1 MNSVESAEK
10 TMDDDDKVCGE
21 CKLNPWKYKCPGCS
35 IRSCGLPCVKA
46 HKKRTGCTGKR
57 KLTDFVPLSKFDDNL
72 LLSDYNMLEE
82 TKRVAESALRRRH
95 QLCKSPHFRF
105 LFAKNPYFR
114 LPADLRNLK
123 SAASDRG
130 TKLWLLPAGMLK
142 RDNNQTRYD
151 TRRKCISWTLEW
163 RFHSTD
169 VVLVDHG
176 VGEATSLCSVIEN
189 HLKPGPW
196 IHKLKPFCDVDLDS
210 LKLFIRKYPKGAKV
224 PYKEL
229 DIKASLRQQLAE
241 VTILEY
247 PVIHVYLPSHSYDF
261 EVIRDFDREKTTPEP
276 KYYSHAEGA
285 ITREE
290 EIEEE
295 EDDINSFEPEVLD
308 LIKQINYKP
317 IQQVSEDS
325 KAEGCGVTKIAHP
338 DDNMEL
344 EFEQGLI
351 DTYSDLFPELNPGD
365 YFNFECEFAKGFDS
379 DDNCN
384 LQSLATTDLNIDGLE
399 EGEIVE

>member
-1 MNSVESAEK
+1 MNNVESAQK
-10 TMDDDDKVCGE
+10 PTDDDKVCGE
-21 CKLNPWKYKCPGCS
+21 CKSNPWKYKCPGCS

-82 TKRVAESALRRRH
+82 TKRVAESALRRRQ
-95 QLCKSPHFRF
+95 QLCKNNPNFRF
-105 LFAKNPYFR
+105 LYAKNPYFK
-114 LPADLRNLK
+114 LPFDLRSLK
-123 SAASDRG
+123 SAADGRG
-130 TKLWLLPAGMLK
+130 TKLWLLPGGMLK
-142 RDNNQTRYD
+142 RDKNQTRFD
-151 TRRKCISWTLEW
+151 NRRKCIHWTVEW

-176 VGEATSLCSVIEN
+176 VGEDTSLCSVIEN

-210 LKLFIRKYPKGAKV
+210 LKLFIRKYPKGVKV

-229 DIKASLRQQLAE
+229 DIKASLRQQLAQ

-247 PVIHVYLPSHSYDF
+247 PVIHVYLPSHTYDF

-276 KYYSHAEGA
+276 KYYSQAEGA
-285 ITREE
+285 TTREE

-295 EDDINSFEPEVLD
+295 GDDIDSFEPEVLD
-308 LIKQINYKP
+308 LIKQINYNRSEGSKGEGG
-317 IQQVSEDS
+317 VS
-325 KAEGCGVTKIAHP
+325 KNAHP
-338 DDNMEL
+338 DDDMEL

-384 LQSLATTDLNIDGLE
+384 LQSLATTTDLNTDGLE

>member
-1 MNSVESAEK
+1 M
-10 TMDDDDKVCGE
+10 DDDKVCGE
-21 CKLNPWKYKCPGCS
+21 CKLNQWKYKCPGCS

-95 QLCKSPHFRF
+95 QLCKSPYLR
-105 LFAKNPYFR
+105 FR
-114 LPADLRNLK
+114 LPGDLRSLQV
-123 SAASDRG
+123 AADSRK
-130 TKLWLLPAGMLK
+130 TKLWFFPGGMMK
-142 RDNNQTRYD
+142 RDKNQSRYD
-151 TRRKCISWTLEW
+151 NRRKCISWTVEW

-169 VVLVDHG
+169 VTLVDHG
-176 VGEATSLCSVIEN
+176 VGEDTSLCSVIEN

-210 LKLFIRKYPKGAKV
+210 LKLFIRTYPKGAKV

-229 DIKASLRQQLAE
+229 DIKASLKQQLAQ

-295 EDDINSFEPEVLD
+295 DNIDSFEPEVLD
-308 LIKQINYKP
+308 LIEQRNYNP
-317 IQQVSEDS
+317 RHQVSENS
-325 KAEGCGVTKIAHP
+325 KAEGGVSKNAHP

-351 DTYSDLFPELNPGD
+351 DTYADLFPELNPGD

-379 DDNCN
+379 DDNGN
-384 LQSLATTDLNIDGLE
+384 LHSLATTDLNIDGLE
-399 EGEIVE
+399 EGEILE